1 MEYIN
6 AKTLI
11 TKTDSSNWFGV
22 DYNMNIYRGCCHG
35 CIYCDSRSDCYR
47 VQDFHKVR
55 AKDNALFI
63 LKNQLKSKKTSGV
76 IGTGSMSDP
85 YNSFEKELNLTR
97 GALEIINNYGF
108 GVNIITK
115 SDLILKDID
124 ILKSINKYAPL
135 CVIFTITTYDDN
147 LCSKIEPNVSLSSE
161 RFHAMRILSSEGIF
175 TGALLMPVLP
185 FINDTKENI
194 ISIINKTKECGGRFI
209 YPYFGVT
216 LRQGQREYFYD
227 NLDRL
232 FPNIRERYIET
243 YGYKYEAISLNS
255 KELWKTFKSK
265 CNKENVL
272 YKMQDIIK
280 AYKYKKEEYE
290 QLTLI

>member
-11 TKTDSSNWFGV
+11 TKTSSSNWFGV

-35 CIYCDSRSDCYR
+35 CIYCDSRSNCYR

-85 YNSFEKELNLTR
+85 YNPFEKELNLTR

-124 ILKSINKYAPL
+124 VLKSINKYAPL

-161 RFHAMRILSSEGIF
+161 RFEAMRILSREGIF
-175 TGALLMPVLP
+175 TGTLLMPVLP

-194 ISIINKTKECGGRFI
+194 VSIINKTKESGGRFI

-232 FPNIRERYIET
+232 FPKLRERYIET

-255 KELWKTFKSK
+255 KDLWRSFRDK

-272 YKMQDIIK
+272 YKMPGIIK